1 MSIIYGNMVGGASG
15 TDGKSA
21 YQYAQEGGYT
31 GTETEFAA
39 KLAEEMPEALPNPN
53 ALTFTG
59 AVTGSYDGSAAL
71 SVEIPSGGGEKAWT
85 LISTVEVGADELV
98 ASIKTPTEDE
108 MKLYSEI
115 FCRFTS
121 FTKTKDGEDTASTSN
136 FRPFIDKTYGDNGRI
151 SGDVNNTIGS
161 TSSSRVAEVY
171 CTIKAN
177 CISGY
182 AQNASYA
189 ISTFSALRHTFNQF
203 QNIPQIIFNN
213 NNAYYYC
220 SGTKLE
226 VWAR

>member
-1 MSIIYGNMVGGASG
+1 M
-15 TDGKSA
+15 DGKSA
-21 YQYAQEGGYT
+21 YAYAVEGGYT
-31 GTETEFAA
+31 GTESEFAA
-39 KLAEEMPEALPNPN
+39 KLAAEMPTTLPNPN

-71 SVEIPSGGGEKAWT
+71 SVDIPSGGGEKAWT

-121 FTKTKDGEDTASTSN
+121 FTKTKDGEDTTSPSS
-136 FRPFIDKTYGDNGRI
+136 FRPCIDRTYGDFGRI
-151 SGDVNNTIGS
+151 SGDVSNCIG
-161 TSSSRVAEVY
+161 TSSSSRTAELY

-182 AQNASYA
+182 AQNRSAS
-189 ISTFSALRHTFNQF
+189 ISSFVGLKNTFNQF

-213 NNAYYYC
+213 NDAYYYC